1 MGMVNS
7 MIRNTCC
14 WYAPSK
20 DWNAEFWSA
29 STSRHISVRG
39 RQCRVWLTVWEARR

>member
-14 WYAPSK
+14 WYASSK
-20 DWNAEFWSA
+20 DWNAEF
-29 STSRHISVRG
+29 
-39 RQCRVWLTVWEARR
+39 